1 MTGKCLTVES
11 SGSGETRVI
20 KNEERKA
27 TAPAN
32 HETEEKRLRDLLCR
46 LYQIAG
52 QVLESNEPD
61 EALRI
66 LLLDVLANPDGKA
79 ARKLNECD

>member
-1 MTGKCLTVES
+1 MVES

-20 KNEERKA
+20 RNEKRRT

-32 HETEEKRLRDLLCR
+32 HETEEERLRDVIGR

-79 ARKLNECD
+79 ARKLNEFN